1 MFWLYIMSNLV
12 LIDTACVQYYNEI
25 IKCLTPDT
33 EYLLF
38 SYIEDTAE
46 TLKSKI
52 TKNYTNVVIA
62 QHNQRLPTYG
72 LTFTTHHGRVLEV
85 IEKDPEL
92 TTWKEHID
100 FFSWLRDERGVK
112 IIDWLACDIW
122 SEDHWVYI
130 IRQLELKLNIKMRAS
145 INVTGP
151 VGDYILESDNVDL
164 IGLYFTEN
172 IKKCPENFRTSLF
185 EVYDQNF
192 NDPLDGSGG
201 TLFKSKYVGILHGPF
216 INNNVVAQPNSG
228 YVGLSSDISNVTY
241 IAQLLNNNIGTYAT
255 GDATNDAFLAVKSD
269 KTGVIWGS
277 RGSGALGQTSIYDA
291 SLVNIKRVY
300 VGRGTF
306 VILRNDN
313 SVYSCGNSTF
323 YVNGNY
329 DVGYQ
334 NVSPYVET
342 RNTKAIPNPLTNV
355 RAIYN
360 NFAAFCAIKYDGTVV
375 TWGSR
380 PNGGDARVCQQ
391 YLTNITK
398 IVVIKGWGGAFVAL
412 RSDGNFVAWKGD
424 GGQAWNADASMNSYF
439 ATSIGTSYTGRIKDI
454 LFGETYPGYILFVR
468 DDNMICVG
476 VVNYY
481 QNITQ
486 AANMSTVYTKYQIP
500 AGVTINSSET
510 FNVARKLQFS
520 NETTLIIGGN
530 NNLVTDSDLILCTEG
545 NADGGSNYISF
556 KLLRSG
562 AVSPILSGNYGLNQ
576 VNGGYFNDATYGLP
590 PNTDVS
596 SNVVQI
602 FTTNT
607 GIGALKSDGTF
618 IAWGCGGYGW
628 ALKYDSSA
636 NGIRNVIAATDVQE
650 GYRLYCADGSVK
662 HVYSQARRDWLVTQ
676 NASNLLFGSFTPESG
691 KSLWSF
697 GATEEGINSNMPI
710 ELNAFERASPS
721 SVMRYN
727 PSTITYVSNLFHR
740 RALQGFKYGLYC
752 GSRLISTFRPLYTT
766 STFTFTNCKV
776 PDLGN
781 GVVLTVSRLSV
792 TFQNTMFTF
801 TINTTENPSISVPDP
816 PTINS
821 ISIGVERITVSLTAP
836 SWDGG
841 TGVDKYSYSMD
852 GGSTW
857 TLVDPTTSL
866 VITGL
871 TGVLYTFV
879 IRSLGGLGYSATNTS
894 NVVMCSVPN
903 APTVTSS
910 TAGNRTLTVAFNSP
924 SGDTLTSTTFG
935 NYSSVSSGNYT
946 ISGNANTLLNGV
958 YTFSASTNN
967 GTNMPYHAFD
977 NSTSTYWSTSSSS
990 YNGTNNAYNGAVSTV
1005 IQSVGTISGEW
1016 IQIQSPTYIRVQ
1028 SYSIINNQAASVSFP
1043 ADFYLVGSNNG
1054 TSWFPID
1061 NRTSQTDINNNANNI
1076 ISFTT
1081 AIPQTNEFYKYYR
1094 LIVTRLNNGSQLALK
1109 DFRIVGNAV
1118 LLSNVKG
1125 YNYSLNSGAVT
1136 GYIGAT
1142 ASPLVI
1148 TGLNNG
1154 ISYTV
1159 SLRAVNAA
1167 GQGAAS
1173 NTLAAVSLPQTI
1185 PEVPV
1190 INTLTYGDQSFSVS
1204 YTAPYNGGSA
1214 ITKYQYTLNDSTY
1227 IDVSANSNPFTVSG
1241 LTNGTSYNIKMRAVN
1256 AIGTSASSASSGP
1269 VEPKRVP
1276 DAPTITSAIYSNQG
1290 GTISFS
1296 APANNGGSAITGYSY
1311 SLNGAASIS
1320 ISSSPIELSGLT
1332 NGTTYSITVK
1342 AINVVGSSSAS
1353 SSSSFVPKTIPSIPI
1368 ISSATVSDKQVSLAI
1383 TQTSNGGSAIT
1394 GYKYALDGSDVYV
1407 SVGSTTPIVITELN
1421 NGQSYSIIVKAV
1433 NEVGETSD
1441 SSSVSFTPKTIP
1453 DAPTI
1458 NSVSIGDRSASI
1470 TFSPPIYDGDS
1481 TITGYKLSV
1490 NGGVYN
1496 SVGLISSPYDISG
1509 LTNGSTYTFA
1519 LKATNIMGDSSAS
1532 NISDSVVP
1540 HTVPDAPHVTVVDGD
1555 QSVSITFSQGAS
1567 TGGSDI
1573 LSYTYVFGDDDPV
1586 TLSTSGTITKSVT
1599 IGQTYSFSIYATN
1612 DAGNS
1617 SNAVATILG
1626 KSVPDA
1632 PTITSVTPGKQK
1644 LTIAFTNGSAN
1655 SSSITGYKYKL
1666 DSGSYQTASLVGSD
1680 IVITGL
1686 TENTSYSVVIV
1697 AINTIGQSPDSNT
1710 ESATPYTNPQPPTIT
1725 SISTGNST
1733 ATINYSAGSSNSS
1746 SITSHKYSLNN
1757 GAYVTLPNLSGSF
1770 ILTDLSNGFLYSIKM
1785 KSTNAAGD
1793 SSDSS
1798 SNTFMPYTNP
1808 LPPTITSVTIGNESA
1823 DIFIKPGFFNGSA
1836 ITGYKYCITGGD
1848 FDGTTFTYTAQ
1859 VASPINITGLANG
1872 VGYTVKLKA
1881 VNAAG
1886 DSAESNSSIEF
1897 MTYVT
1902 QSSPNA
1908 PILQSAVA
1916 GDRSVQITFA
1926 DDVNPGS
1933 AIVGYKYS
1941 LNGGAYTWALQT
1953 ESPLIIDKL
1962 VNGTTYT
1969 LFLKAVNSSGPSA
1982 ASASSLTFTPSA
1994 TPTAPTILRAT
2005 PGNQSVSLK
2014 IGLSDGKGSSILG
2027 YYYQLNGTGSFI
2039 AADISGD
2046 IITISGLTNGTS
2058 YTAVIKSQNSQGD
2071 SEPSS
2076 PSEEF
2081 IPFGAPSPPT
2091 ITSIIPG
2098 DGLLEVHFT
2107 QGDGNGADILRY
2119 SYSTTTDGTSSSY
2132 LATEEINSPI
2142 YITGLNNGLTYTVKM
2157 KTETDYGISAA
2168 STESSPVVPYGT
2180 PEPPVITKVTITDGS
2195 ANIYFVEGNNNG
2207 NTISDYLYSID
2218 GINYISA
2225 SQTTSPIIISTFT
2238 IGDTLTIRLKSVG
2251 NTSNSSESNESD
2263 VFTVYTTPSPPV
2275 ITSITPGDQKL
2286 YVYFSDPSLNGTT
2299 LLGYKYDLD
2308 DSGDL
2313 KWCKTSTSPIEI
2325 SGLENGTSYLVGLK
2339 TICSEGESNL
2349 VNHTNSVFAS
2359 NIQLPPK
2366 IIGITPQNNSVVI
2379 KYANPQLNGATIT
2392 GYKCSIN
2399 NSIFVDVDNAN
2410 VDESESAIT
2419 ITGLQN
2425 GSSYTFTLRS
2435 ISDVGI
2441 SSDSNTSE
2449 SVTPFTDPSPP
2460 TITRVVTGSQVAYVY
2475 FTDGSLNGSS
2485 PILGY
2490 RYSLDASNYLWSTQS
2505 SSPIVLNNLTNN
2517 VAYNIRIISVSASG
2531 SSAPSAPSASFV
2543 PYTNPEPP
2551 TVTSVKTGNG
2561 TVSISVTDGST
2572 NGRPII
2578 GYMYSLNGGAYVS
2591 VDTTN
2596 PIVISGLTNGT
2607 TYVALIKSVSVGG
2620 ASLTASTSP
2629 TFVPYTAPGA
2639 PVISSLTP
2647 GNQSVTMTVTN
2658 PTLNGIIENGIS
2670 IIGYSYSTDNSNYTF
2685 VDGSSTTL
2693 TISGLTN
2700 GTSYR
2705 YYVKSVCAIGI
2716 SAASSQSAAITPR
2729 TVPDAPTIIGVTIG
2743 NKSGTVSF
2751 TTGSNGG
2758 SAVTGYKYSLDGI
2771 NYVSAAQTSSPIS
2784 IFGLSN
2790 GITYRVYL
2798 KATNVAGDS
2807 AASTPSSY
2815 FTPLMSLVAPIIK
2828 SITPQNN
2835 GGVVSIENSY
2845 IGTADGA
2852 GITISGYQYSTN
2864 GSSYTDVSGT
2874 NTSFTISELTNGTSY
2889 QIYVRAVT
2897 NIGTSP
2903 TSNISSSFI
2912 PKNVPAAPTITGVT
2926 AGNKSVTITFTD
2938 GSNNGSVI
2946 TSYKYSLDGTT
2957 YTTASQISS
2966 PITIFNLLNGVSYS
2980 VYLKAVNSAG
2990 DSPASIVSSPFTP
3003 FTSISAPIFR
3013 SVTEQFESAT
3023 FNISNSYIGTVD
3035 GSGIII
3041 SGYKYSLN
3049 GTSYFD
3055 VSGSNTS
3062 VTIANLKNGTSY
3074 QIYLK
3079 AVTNIGVSPA
3089 SALSPSFIPKSVP
3102 QAPTIT
3108 SVVPRSESG
3117 LLYFTDGSNNGS
3129 PITGYK
3135 YSLNGTTYYTALQT
3149 TSPIT
3154 LYNLQN
3160 ATNYNVRLRA
3170 TNEAGDSI
3178 DSNISDTLTPFD
3190 VPFAPTI
3197 TRIVP
3202 GDMSALVYIEDVNSN
3217 GSPIIKYRYSIGAAL
3232 IDISGTS
3239 IPLVIPG
3246 LINKVNYN
3254 IKVVATNAAGDSYL
3268 SNSMAVVPGTPT
3280 VPVITE
3286 TVPIPLGIRVF
3297 FTPSSDNNSPIT
3309 QYSYTFGDGK
3319 FSRAVGLT
3327 SPITVVGLK
3336 NGTSYN
3342 VALQAVNKN
3351 GPSLTSNYLGNRT
3364 PFDIPLKPTITSV
3377 VPIFNGAIVSFIPGS
3392 NNGSTINKYG
3402 YVVNTDTS
3410 YIDMSGVTSPIT
3422 IMGLPN
3428 NVNYTIKMIAY
3439 NAAGPS
3445 IPSAPSKTVKF
3456 TYTPPA
3462 QVKITTLTASFES
3475 ITVGFTAPLNNGA
3488 NITTYKYS
3496 LNGDANY
3503 IDAETTTLPL
3513 VITGLQNN
3521 VNYNVRIIATN
3532 EAGDSIPS
3540 LPFAKPVMFT
3550 YLPTL
3555 APLLTSAI
3563 GGNQSAQLIFT
3574 PPAPRGAPIIGY
3586 KYSLNGGTT
3595 LLDASGLT
3603 SPITITGLTNDVS
3616 YNVLLYSNTAAG
3628 LSPASA
3634 SRPFLP
3640 VYKVPDRPTIGTII
3654 PMNQAGSVAFTPG
3667 ASNGAP
3673 ITNYLYS
3680 FDGGVTTTSANTT
3693 ASPFNVSGL
3702 TNDQSYNIVL
3712 IAVNEVGNSAP
3723 SLPKTFMPLYRVP
3736 NPPII
3741 GTITTTIT
3749 GASVVFT
3756 PGSFNGSP
3764 ISNYMYSIDGGELVS
3779 ANSILSPIPI
3789 TGLTTKTTYSIR
3801 LVAVNAVGQSALS
3814 VAKSFTTK

>member
-1 MFWLYIMSNLV
+1 MSNLV
-12 LIDTACVQYYNEI
+12 LIDTACVQYYDEI
-25 IKCLTPDT
+25 ITCLTPDT

-38 SYIEDTAE
+38 SYLKDTPE

-52 TKNYTNVVIA
+52 TKNYSNIVIA
-62 QHNQRLPTYG
+62 QHNQHFPSYG
-72 LTFTTHHGRVLEV
+72 LTLNMRHGRVYEV
-85 IEKDPEL
+85 IEKDPDL
-92 TTWKEHID
+92 TSWQDNID
-100 FFSWLRDERGVK
+100 FFTWLRDERGVK

-122 SEDHWVYI
+122 SEAHWVHI
-130 IRQLELKLNIKMRAS
+130 IRKLESILNIKMRAS
-145 INVTGP
+145 TNVTGP
-151 VGDYILESDNVDL
+151 YGDYILESDNINM
-164 IGLYFTEN
+164 IGLYFTDK
-172 IKKCPENFRTSLF
+172 ILKCPENFVTSLF
-185 EVYDQNF
+185 NVYDQNY

-201 TLFKSKYVGILHGPF
+201 TLFKNKYVGILHGPF
-216 INNNVVAQPNSG
+216 MNNNVVAQINSG
-228 YVGLSSDISNVTY
+228 YIGLSSDISNVTY
-241 IAQLLNNNIGTYAT
+241 VAQLLHNNTGSYAT
-255 GDATNDAFLAVKSD
+255 GSAANDAFIAVKSD

-277 RGSGALGQTSIYDA
+277 RGSGALGQTSMYDA

-300 VGRGTF
+300 AGRGTF
-306 VILRNDN
+306 VVLKNDN
-313 SVYSCGNSTF
+313 TVYSCGNAPF
-323 YVNGNY
+323 YVDGRY
-329 DVGYQ
+329 

-342 RNTKAIPNPLTNV
+342 PNTKAIPNPLTNV
-355 RAIYN
+355 KAIYN
-360 NFAAFCAIKYDGTVV
+360 NFAGFCAIKYDGTVV
-375 TWGSR
+375 AWGSR
-380 PNGGDARVCQQ
+380 VNGGDSSVCQQ

-398 IVVIKGWGGAFVAL
+398 VVVIKGWGGAFVAL

-424 GGQAWNADASMNSYF
+424 SGLVDTSMNSLF
-439 ATSIGTSYTGRIKDI
+439 ATSIGTSLTGRIKDI
-454 LFGETYPGYILFVR
+454 LFGETSPNYILFVR
-468 DDNMICVG
+468 DDNMICLA

-481 QNITQ
+481 KNITQ
-486 AANMSTVYTKYQIP
+486 AANIVNIYPKYQIP
-500 AGVTINSSET
+500 AGVTINSSEV
-510 FNVARKLQFS
+510 FNVARKLVFS
-520 NETTLIIGGN
+520 NETTLIIGGS
-530 NNLVTDSDLILCTEG
+530 NNLITDSDNILCTDG
-545 NADGGSNYISF
+545 SADGGSNYLSF

-562 AVSPILSGNYGLNQ
+562 AVSPILGGNYNLNR
-576 VNGGYFNDATYGLP
+576 VNGGYFNDSTFGLP

-602 FTTNT
+602 FTTNA

-618 IAWGCGGYGW
+618 IGWGSGGHNW
-628 ALKYDSSA
+628 AIQYDSSA
-636 NGIRNVIAATDVQE
+636 NGVRNVIAVTEIQE
-650 GYRLYCADGSVK
+650 GYRLNCADGSVK
-662 HVYSQARRDWLVTQ
+662 HVYSQARRDFLATQ
-676 NASNLLFGSFTPESG
+676 NESNKLFGNFTPETG
-691 KSLWSF
+691 KSIWSF
-697 GATEEGINSNMPI
+697 GATEQGMNSNMPI
-710 ELNAFERASPS
+710 ELVAFERASPS

-727 PSTITYVSNLFHR
+727 PSTISYVSNMYHR

-752 GSRLISTFRPLYTT
+752 GSRLISTFKPLYDT
-766 STFTFTNCKV
+766 STFTFNNCKV
-776 PDLGN
+776 PELGN
-781 GVVLTVSRLSV
+781 NIVLTVSRLSV

-857 TLVDPTTSL
+857 TLVDPSSSL
-866 VITGL
+866 VVTGL

-910 TAGNRTLTVAFNSP
+910 TAGNRTLTVAFTSP

-946 ISGNANTLLNGV
+946 ISGNANALLNGA

-990 YNGTNNAYNGAVSTV
+990 YNGTNNAYDGDVSTV

-1028 SYSIINNQAASVSFP
+1028 SYSVINNQADSVAFP

-1061 NRTSQTDINNNANNI
+1061 NRTGQTDINSNANNI
-1076 ISFTT
+1076 ISFTK

-1118 LLSNVKG
+1118 LLSSVKG

-1136 GYIGAT
+1136 GFIGAT
-1142 ASPLVI
+1142 QSPLVI

-1154 ISYTV
+1154 TSYTV

-1190 INTLTYGDQSFSVS
+1190 INTLTYGDQSFVVS

-1214 ITKYQYTLNDSTY
+1214 ITKYQYTLDDSTY
-1227 IDVSANSNPFTVSG
+1227 VDVSANSNPFTVSG

-1256 AIGTSASSASSGP
+1256 AIGTSASSALSGP

-1296 APANNGGSAITGYSY
+1296 TPEYNGGSPITGYSY

-1342 AINVVGSSSAS
+1342 AINIVGSSSAS

-1407 SVGSTTPIVITELN
+1407 TVGSTTPIVITELN
-1421 NGQSYSIIVKAV
+1421 NGQSYSVIVKAI

-1481 TITGYKLSV
+1481 AITGYKLSV

-1509 LTNGSTYTFA
+1509 LTNGSAYTFA

-1540 HTVPDAPHVTVVDGD
+1540 HTVPDSPHVTVVDGD
-1555 QSVSITFSQGAS
+1555 QSVSIIYTQGAS

-1573 LSYTYVFGDDDPV
+1573 LSYTYVFGDDEPV

-1632 PTITSVTPGKQK
+1632 PTITSVTPGNQI

-1666 DSGSYQTASLVGSD
+1666 DSGSYQTTSLVGSD

-1697 AINTIGQSPDSNT
+1697 ALNAIGQSPDSNT
-1710 ESATPYTNPQPPTIT
+1710 ESATPYTNPQAPTIT

-1733 ATINYSAGSSNSS
+1733 ATINYSSGSSNSS

-1757 GAYVTLPNLSGSF
+1757 GAYVTLPDLSGSF
-1770 ILTDLSNGFLYSIKM
+1770 VLTDLSNGFLYSMKM

-1808 LPPTITSVTIGNESA
+1808 LPPTISSVTIGNESA

-1886 DSAESNSSIEF
+1886 DSAESNSSVEF

-1916 GDRSVQITFA
+1916 GDRSVQINFV

-1994 TPTAPTILRAT
+1994 TPTTPTILRAT

-2091 ITSIIPG
+2091 ITSILPG
-2098 DGLLEVHFT
+2098 DRLLEVHFT
-2107 QGDGNGADILRY
+2107 QGDGNGANILRY

-2142 YITGLNNGLTYTVKM
+2142 YITGLNNGSTYTVNM

-2195 ANIYFVEGNNNG
+2195 ANIFFVEGNNNG

-2218 GINYISA
+2218 GINYVSA

-2313 KWCKTSTSPIEI
+2313 KWCKTFTSPIEI

-2399 NSIFVDVDNAN
+2399 NSIFVDVDNAD

-2425 GSSYTFTLRS
+2425 GSSYTFALRS

-2490 RYSLDASNYLWSTQS
+2490 RYSLDASNYLWSTQT
-2505 SSPIVLNNLTNN
+2505 SSPIILNNLTNN

-2531 SSAPSAPSASFV
+2531 SSAPSAPSSSFV

-2551 TVTSVKTGNG
+2551 SITNIKTGNS
-2561 TVSISVTDGST
+2561 TVSITVADAAT
-2572 NGRPII
+2572 NGRPIT

-2596 PIVISGLTNGT
+2596 PIVINGLTNGT

-2620 ASLTASTSP
+2620 ASLTATASSS
-2629 TFVPYTAPGA
+2629 FVPYTVPGA
-2639 PVISSLTP
+2639 PVISTLTP

-2658 PTLNGIIENGIS
+2658 PTLNGIVENGIS
-2670 IIGYSYSTDNSNYTF
+2670 IIGYSYSTDNNNYTF
-2685 VDGSSTTL
+2685 VDSSATTF
-2693 TISGLTN
+2693 TFSGLTN

-2716 SAASSQSAAITPR
+2716 SAASAQSAIVTPR
-2729 TVPDAPTIIGVTIG
+2729 NVPDAPV
-2743 NKSGTVSF
+2743 
-2751 TTGSNGG
+2751 
-2758 SAVTGYKYSLDGI
+2758 
-2771 NYVSAAQTSSPIS
+2771 
-2784 IFGLSN
+2784 
-2790 GITYRVYL
+2790 
-2798 KATNVAGDS
+2798 
-2807 AASTPSSY
+2807 
-2815 FTPLMSLVAPIIK
+2815 
-2828 SITPQNN
+2828 
-2835 GGVVSIENSY
+2835 
-2845 IGTADGA
+2845 
-2852 GITISGYQYSTN
+2852 
-2864 GSSYTDVSGT
+2864 
-2874 NTSFTISELTNGTSY
+2874 
-2889 QIYVRAVT
+2889 
-2897 NIGTSP
+2897 
-2903 TSNISSSFI
+2903 
-2912 PKNVPAAPTITGVT
+2912 ITGVT
-2926 AGNKSVTITFTD
+2926 AGNKSGIITFTT
-2938 GSNNGSVI
+2938 GSNGGSPI
-2946 TSYKYSLDGTT
+2946 TGFKYSTDGIT
-2957 YTTASQISS
+2957 YVVASQTSS
-2966 PITIFNLLNGVSYS
+2966 PISIFSLSNGVTYNI
-2980 VYLKAVNSAG
+2980 YLKATNIAG
-2990 DSPASIVSSPFTP
+2990 DSSASIVSPSFVP
-3003 FTSISAPIFR
+3003 FTSLTAPVFK
-3013 SVTEQFESAT
+3013 SVIEQFESAT
-3023 FNISNSYIGTVD
+3023 LNVSNSYIGTAD
-3035 GSGIII
+3035 GSGIVVTGYQYSFDNVTFFDA
-3041 SGYKYSLN
+3041 SGTNS
-3049 GTSYFD
+3049 SA
-3055 VSGSNTS
+3055 
-3062 VTIANLKNGTSY
+3062 TITGLLNGTSY

-3079 AVTNIGVSPA
+3079 TVTNIGISPVSA
-3089 SALSPSFIPKSVP
+3089 ISPSFSPKSVP

-3202 GDMSALVYIEDVNSN
+3202 GDMSALVYIEEVNSN

-3268 SNSMAVVPGTPT
+3268 SNSMSVVPGTPT

-3309 QYSYTFGDGK
+3309 QYSYTTGDGK

-3336 NGTSYN
+3336 NGISYN
-3342 VALQAVNKN
+3342 IALQAVNKN
-3351 GPSLTSNYLGNRT
+3351 GPSLTSNSLGNRT

-3377 VPIFNGAIVSFIPGS
+3377 VPIFDGAIVSFIPGS
-3392 NNGSTINKYG
+3392 NNGSPITKFG
-3402 YVVNTDTS
+3402 YVVNSDTS

-3445 IPSAPSKTVKF
+3445 ISSAPSKSVKF

-3462 QVKITTLTASFES
+3462 QVKVTTLTASFES
-3475 ITVGFTAPLNNGA
+3475 ITVGFTAPLSNGA
-3488 NITTYKYS
+3488 PITTYKYS
-3496 LNGDANY
+3496 LNGDPNY
-3503 IDAETTTLPL
+3503 IDANTTTLPL

-3532 EAGDSIPS
+3532 SAGDSIPS

-3555 APLLTSAI
+3555 APSLTSAI

-3574 PPAPRGAPIIGY
+3574 PPVPRGAPITGY

-3779 ANSILSPIPI
+3779 ADRILSPIPI